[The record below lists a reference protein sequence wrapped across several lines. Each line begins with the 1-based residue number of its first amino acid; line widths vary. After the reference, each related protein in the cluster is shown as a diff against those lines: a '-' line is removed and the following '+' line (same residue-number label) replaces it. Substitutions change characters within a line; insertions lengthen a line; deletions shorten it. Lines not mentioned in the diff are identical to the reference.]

1 MKEGYLRW
9 RQHIP
14 AFILQY
20 AHDNPNTFGEKGLA
34 SFQRQYQVSESM
46 YQQFV
51 RFGKAQGESATP
63 PTDTFTQREL
73 KRFLKARLAR
83 QFYGDEG
90 FYTIW
95 NQEDE
100 MVKEAVR
107 LLRTENPLV
116 AARKEKE

>member
-1 MKEGYLRW
+1 MAKRRANRLPRLR
-9 RQHIP
+9 IP
-14 AFILQY
+14 
-20 AHDNPNTFGEKGLA
+20 
-34 SFQRQYQVSESM
+34 SRS
-46 YQQFV
+46 
-51 RFGKAQGESATP
+51 
-63 PTDTFTQREL
+63 EL